1 VVPGWEKS
9 QGTAAEIAVAHVEGI
24 SVVFSLEELELLMTE
39 NSL

>member
-1 VVPGWEKS
+1 MNPFYF
-9 QGTAAEIAVAHVEGI
+9 ALNVAHVEGI